1 MLFLEQNFAFK
12 GLPFEPVCLHTFSK
26 DALIFQ
32 VAKQN
37 VWHIPK
43 NSKGGLCCFEPLVLD
58 IHKNKDQNVRSIQDQ
73 HTHLSL
79 PPNPPQSHLF
89 LSLLSAQNVEESTRA
104 LLQELDTVMCG
115 LEWHI
120 RQWKTHQLHTCVS
133 RKPEGS
139 QEKEPTYVEN
149 M

>member
-1 MLFLEQNFAFK
+1 MSGIFLKIAKVGCAVLSHWFLTFTKTKIRMYAAFRIN
-12 GLPFEPVCLHTFSK
+12 T
-26 DALIFQ
+26 
-32 VAKQN
+32 
-37 VWHIPK
+37 HISPY
-43 NSKGGLCCFEPLVLD
+43 
-58 IHKNKDQNVRSIQDQ
+58 
-73 HTHLSL
+73 

-89 LSLLSAQNVEESTRA
+89 LSLLSAQNVEESTQA

>member
-1 MLFLEQNFAFK
+1 MSGIFLK
-12 GLPFEPVCLHTFSK
+12 
-26 DALIFQ
+26 I
-32 VAKQN
+32 AK
-37 VWHIPK
+37 VGCAVLSHW
-43 NSKGGLCCFEPLVLD
+43 FLD